1 MIMQFHTHTRPSD
14 RQLAG
19 CSTASMTASIGAVL
33 AADPRIKCTNLR
45 VSMLG
50 ANVILEGSASSR
62 AEETL
67 ALELARSIATSCQVI
82 SRMLVRPTA

>member
-1 MIMQFHTHTRPSD
+1 M
-14 RQLAG
+14 
-19 CSTASMTASIGAVL
+19 ASMTASIKAAV
-33 AADPRIKCTNLR
+33 AADPRIKCTNLW

-50 ANVILEGSASSR
+50 SNIILEGSADSR

-67 ALELARSIATSCQVI
+67 ALELARSIATSCQVL